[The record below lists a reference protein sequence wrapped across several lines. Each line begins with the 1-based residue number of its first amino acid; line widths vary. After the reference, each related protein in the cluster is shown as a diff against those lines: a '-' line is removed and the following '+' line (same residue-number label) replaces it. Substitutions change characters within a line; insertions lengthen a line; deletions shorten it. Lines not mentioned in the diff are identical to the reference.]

1 MVFIWGKPV
10 KKDASAS
17 KSKDRLVERFL
28 DVSEDPGY
36 INEKG
41 QYVLPSKY
49 DDDDYECF
57 FRQP

>member
-17 KSKDRLVERFL
+17 KSKDGLVERFL
-28 DVSEDPGY
+28 NVSEDPGY

-49 DDDDYECF
+49 DDDDPEW
-57 FRQP
+57 